1 MGGGQISIQKK
12 LLSGYLIIVVVAIG
26 VGYFSALATK
36 EVNNTFHSISSHTI
50 PVIDAVND
58 LRYNAAR
65 AMNNANELAMV
76 VSRAY
81 SKIDSSYLKHQE
93 EEMDDAF
100 AQFQSSLDRYR
111 SLVGPRA
118 GAQESNVLGMIMSTS
133 NTLQELIRRL
143 VDLARKGVTVDE
155 LFVHMEKIEAYE
167 LSFLNSVD
175 AALASEVKLLDAKR
189 DTMHDAIS
197 RSRDIAV
204 VFGPASILIAVLITM
219 YFSRR
224 TMSVLRRLKNASL
237 AVASGNLNARIRR
250 VPGEEFDDVIQTF
263 NEMAAKLNSNT
274 ERADTVNEYFH
285 EILNTMSELIIIT
298 GLDGKIVTVNSATTK
313 WLDWSEKELTGRSVE
328 ELFGK
333 EYREML
339 LETWQPKL
347 VAGGNIPHARVTYVH
362 NDKQEIPMIVSA
374 SGMRNRDGV
383 IDGIV
388 YKAIPESQLSSA
400 LSELDPNRDT

>member
-328 ELFGK
+328 
-333 EYREML
+333 
-339 LETWQPKL
+339 
-347 VAGGNIPHARVTYVH
+347 
-362 NDKQEIPMIVSA
+362 
-374 SGMRNRDGV
+374 
-383 IDGIV
+383 
-388 YKAIPESQLSSA
+388 
-400 LSELDPNRDT
+400 